1 MTRRKS
7 TRRPRTSDL
16 NAVDHWYLVVVPELR
31 LRAQQIDSI
40 LTLGASTLKIADLV
54 SWWIEQHRDLS
65 LAIAGDANADIGE
78 KYRRLLDEREDKMLA
93 LLDRADAMRG
103 RREGERCQ

>member
-7 TRRPRTSDL
+7 TRRPRTSDID
-16 NAVDHWYLVVVPELR
+16 AVDHWYLVVIPELR

-40 LTLGASTLKIADLV
+40 LTLGASTLKVADLV

-65 LAIAGDANADIGE
+65 LAIAGDANADIRE
-78 KYRRLLDEREDKMLA
+78 KYRRLLDEREDNMLA
-93 LLDRADAMRG
+93 LLNRVDAMR
-103 RREGERCQ
+103 EAERCQ